1 MRLRRSLHT
10 LLTTPWGVF
19 LVAAVLHLPAFR
31 YELISDDEAIYDAMA
46 QVVARGGVMYRDT
59 VDHKP
64 PGLVYTYAGV
74 RWLVTHLGG
83 TFPEVLASV
92 HLLGLLFA
100 AATSAVLYAIARRVL
115 EPRLAWLAAILYA
128 LVSASNQ
135 PPDSLA
141 VNGELLMNLP
151 TVIAVWCAV
160 VADGT
165 SAPEAR
171 RGLHQGK
178 RPPATRFLLDVVAG
192 AMCGV
197 AALYKYQAALLGVSF
212 FFLIPWGETTRFVK
226 LLVAR
231 GAALAIGL
239 ALPFAAAGLYF
250 WEHGALGD
258 AIGWGIEFNRHY
270 LAEGPDLWT
279 AIVRFALQFFGMVVP
294 NFVVWG
300 AGLWGLW
307 VLVRSRGGASA
318 KVTAV
323 TGVTGARAMLVVWTL
338 ESLYCV
344 TLGRRFFGHY
354 FLQPELPLAL
364 LAAGPVAA
372 AWERRPRLVA
382 WGIGLPVAVFFLV
395 GAVPEVTHKWVYMID
410 PDYETVG
417 RAVKAETRPDDS
429 IWVWGN
435 VPQIYYAAERM
446 PGVRFTFCNYL
457 TGLSPGTRS
466 EYDPTVDPRKNA
478 VTSAWKLVI
487 EDLDARKPALVLDTA
502 AADMKF
508 YGKFPIASFP
518 PLATYLKAHY
528 RAETSV
534 NGVVFYRR
542 VDAS

>member
-1 MRLRRSLHT
+1 MRLRRSLS
-10 LLTTPWGVF
+10 TPWAAF
-19 LVAAVLHLPAFR
+19 LVAAALHLPAFR

-64 PGLVYTYAGV
+64 PGLVYTYAAV

-83 TFPEVLASV
+83 TFPQVLAGV

-115 EPRLAWLAAILYA
+115 EPRLAWLPAILYA

-151 TVIAVWCAV
+151 TVIAVWCAL
-160 VADGT
+160 VAT
-165 SAPEAR
+165 E
-171 RGLHQGK
+171 
-178 RPPATRFLLDVVAG
+178 RPAATRFLLDVVAG
-192 AMCGV
+192 TMCGV

-212 FFLIPWGETTRFVK
+212 FFLIPWGETTRFMK

-231 GAALAIGL
+231 GAALAVGL
-239 ALPFAAAGLYF
+239 ALPFAAAGFYF
-250 WEHGALGD
+250 WERGALSD
-258 AIGWGIEFNRHY
+258 AVGWGIEFNRHY

-307 VLVRSRGGASA
+307 VLVRSRGANVTGA
-318 KVTAV
+318 
-323 TGVTGARAMLVVWTL
+323 TGVTRARAMLVVWAL

-410 PDYETVG
+410 PDYWTVG

-466 EYDPTVDPRKNA
+466 EYDPTVDPRQNA
-478 VTSAWKLVI
+478 VTSAWNLVI
-487 EDLDARKPALVLDTA
+487 EDLDERKPALVLDTA

-508 YGKFPIASFP
+508 YGKFPVESFP
-518 PLATYLKAHY
+518 PLAAYLKAHY

-542 VDAS
+542 VDES

>member
-1 MRLRRSLHT
+1 MNETPRRMPLPRTPLRR
-10 LLTTPWGVF
+10 LLMTPTGAF
-19 LVAAVLHLPAFR
+19 LLSALLHLPAFR

-64 PGLVYTYAGV
+64 PGLVYTYAAV
-74 RWLVTHLGG
+74 RWVVEHLGG
-83 TFPEVLASV
+83 TFPQVLAGV
-92 HLLGLLFA
+92 HLVGLLFA
-100 AATSAVLYAIARRVL
+100 AATSAVLFAIARRMVG
-115 EPRLAWLAAILYA
+115 ERLAWLPPVLYA

-151 TVIAVWCAV
+151 TVVGVWCALAATESKPV
-160 VADGT
+160 
-165 SAPEAR
+165 
-171 RGLHQGK
+171 
-178 RPPATRFLLDVVAG
+178 TRFGLDVVAG

-197 AALYKYQAALLGVSF
+197 AALYKYQAALLGASF
-212 FFLIPWGETTRFVK
+212 FFLLPWGDAARFAK

-239 ALPFAAAGLYF
+239 ALPFAAAGYYF
-250 WEHGALGD
+250 WHAGALAD
-258 AIGWGIEFNRHY
+258 ALGWGIEFNRHY

-279 AIVRFALQFFGMVVP
+279 AIQRFCLQFFGMVVP

-300 AGLWGLW
+300 AGFWGLW
-307 VLVRSRGGASA
+307 HLVRSRGEDPR
-318 KVTAV
+318 
-323 TGVTGARAMLVVWTL
+323 TGIVAARAMLVVWTL
-338 ESLYCV
+338 ESLFCV

-354 FLQPELPLAL
+354 FLQPELPLAI
-364 LAAGPVAA
+364 LAAAPIAA
-372 AWERRPRLVA
+372 AWEARPRLVA
-382 WGIGLPVAVFFLV
+382 WGIGAPVVVFFLV

-410 PDYETVG
+410 PDYWTVG
-417 RAVKAETRPDDS
+417 RAAEARTKPTDS

-478 VTSAWKLVI
+478 VNSAWDLVVQ
-487 EDLDARKPALVLDTA
+487 DLEERKPALVLDTA

-508 YGKFPIASFP
+508 YGKFPVESFP
-518 PLATYLKAHY
+518 RLATYLKEHY
-528 RAETSV
+528 HPETSV

-542 VDAS
+542 TDST